1 MSVTRSLNGPPRHF
15 LWVQFIGGVK
25 YLNVKY
31 EWMVCKILCYFSR
44 FWQILDIGAF
54 RPVLH
59 LNFLLSLRAQKR
71 WLKKMSKKRWPT
83 RTQVHERSARGNQ
96 KLVVYHFGCLLH
108 IVKTAHVD
116 FCICLHIITTQFC
129 QGSGRG
135 GQARVCYYNVM
146 WFLQLSYFQRFN
158 LYCHVDFA
166 FSLNRI

>member
-1 MSVTRSLNGPPRHF
+1 MALQDT

-59 LNFLLSLRAQKR
+59 LNFLLSLRAQKKMA
-71 WLKKMSKKRWPT
+71 KKDVQKNMANKNASSWKVRKRKPET
-83 RTQVHERSARGNQ
+83 
-96 KLVVYHFGCLLH
+96 KMVVYHFGCLLH

-116 FCICLHIITTQFC
+116 FCICLHIITTRFC